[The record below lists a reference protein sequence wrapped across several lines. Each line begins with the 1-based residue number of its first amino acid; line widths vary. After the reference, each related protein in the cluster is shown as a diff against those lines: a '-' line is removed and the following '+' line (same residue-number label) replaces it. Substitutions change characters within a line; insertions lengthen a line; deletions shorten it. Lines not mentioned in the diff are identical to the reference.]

1 MFLEIH
7 KIYRFLHVSPRCMDT
22 MPLDLNKLK
31 RRPSEVSERPK
42 KKIDRFDGLSE
53 EEVQKLYTLEDYLE
67 MNLDIVFVGINP
79 SLTAA
84 HRGRYYA
91 GPGNHFYKLLHESGL
106 TPRLVS
112 FEEDYKLLQYSIG
125 LTNIVA
131 RPTRSAVELKRTE
144 LKEGAKV
151 VEEKLRLY
159 KPRIAVFNGKCIY
172 EVFANITFATKS
184 KLYFGLQPER
194 IGDTAIWVTPS
205 SSARCANFPRM
216 VDKLHF
222 HTALNKY
229 LHFLKGEITN
239 VNVKEFCFE
248 GSKQV
253 IPSTS
258 KMWRRKNI
266 STFLHGG
273 RVVNKN
279 TLGLDASEED
289 IAPIHTAE
297 FLVEKF
303 NHEKDD
309 EDENTLLNKEMCSQ
323 EIESR
328 VSFNETV
335 DKTEKNAKETV
346 KFVDSGDVSD
356 EMIVNRPET
365 AEISDINRK
374 EKKSRTIVINSTLN
388 HENNAVNLANNEKRT
403 SSRITRKSLEIHK
416 LKNCNRN
423 DTDFISL
430 IKQKLS
436 QKNSNDEDIAAT
448 TRSKSNSKRNKTNIN
463 DNDKH

>member
-1 MFLEIH
+1 
-7 KIYRFLHVSPRCMDT
+7 MDI
-22 MPLDLNKLK
+22 MSSLDLNKLK
-31 RRPSEVSERPK
+31 KRSPEVSERPK

-53 EEVQKLYTLEDYLE
+53 EEVQKYTLEDYLE
-67 MNLDIVFVGINP
+67 TNLDIVFVGINP

-106 TPRLVS
+106 TPRFVN

-131 RPTRSAVELKRTE
+131 RPTRSAADLKRTE
-144 LKEGAKV
+144 LKEGSKI
-151 VEEKLRLY
+151 VEEKLRVY

-172 EVFANITFATKS
+172 EVFAHITAKS
-184 KLYFGLQPER
+184 KFYFGLQPER

-222 HTALNKY
+222 YTALKKY

-248 GSKQV
+248 GRKQFV
-253 IPSTS
+253 PSTS

-279 TLGLDASEED
+279 TLCLNTSEED
-289 IAPIHTAE
+289 IAPIYTAE
-297 FLVEKF
+297 FPVEKS
-303 NHEKDD
+303 NHEKYEKDK
-309 EDENTLLNKEMCSQ
+309 NTFLNKKICNQ
-323 EIESR
+323 EIESQ
-328 VSFNETV
+328 VSFNEIIE
-335 DKTEKNAKETV
+335 KTKRNMKEKK
-346 KFVDSGDVSD
+346 KPLDSGNVSD
-356 EMIVNRPET
+356 EMMVVNR
-365 AEISDINRK
+365 SDIKEVSLIDKK
-374 EKKSRTIVINSTLN
+374 EKKSCIVINSTVN
-388 HENNAVNLANNEKRT
+388 YENNAINLENNGKHT
-403 SSRITRKSLEIHK
+403 SLKITRKTQNNF
-416 LKNCNRN
+416 KNRNGN
-423 DTDFISL
+423 DTDFMSL
-430 IKQKLS
+430 IKQRLS
-436 QKNSNDEDIAAT
+436 QKNSNDDTASI
-448 TRSKSNSKRNKTNIN
+448 TRSRSNSKRNKTTNIS
-463 DNDKH
+463 DNDEY